1 MSASTDDLVHRYL
14 DGLAGGDELA
24 RLDHA
29 LRTQPAAA
37 RALAAAARLDAELR
51 LLHRAGRATA
61 PDTRRVRRRIQRP
74 PRRAWWP
81 MLAAAAAGLAAAIGL
96 WLLLSGPA
104 VAPPSAPV
112 VAAPFTRDGRGL
124 AAGDAL
130 AGTVDVAGGG
140 SVELAPG
147 TTAIAAGD
155 ARHPVLELRAG
166 TADCRI
172 ASRQE
177 GATFAVRTPQ
187 GSAAVVGT
195 RFRVVVADAITR
207 VAVAEG
213 TVAVAGTDAAVT
225 PLHAGGEA
233 VLTAGRPVLV
243 FAPVA
248 AVLTTAP
255 AAWNNNSPGAVI
267 TAAGSDPTGRSA
279 TRLVARRANG
289 WAGMLWADAPVDWR
303 RYQGLSVLVRGTG
316 SGRRFDLEILDNR
329 GKAIPGVGDGC
340 ERYLTRL
347 VDQSAEWRE
356 LRLPFAAMVRRPDLW
371 PGQPNDGFG
380 LDLVHGLSLIGDA
393 DGLDLVLGRIA
404 PYAE

>member
-14 DGLAGGDELA
+14 DGLVGGDELA
-24 RLDHA
+24 HLDHA

-51 LLHRAGRATA
+51 LLHRAGRAAAPATA
-61 PDTRRVRRRIQRP
+61 RVRRRIQRP
-74 PRRAWWP
+74 PRRVWWP
-81 MLAAAAAGLAAAIGL
+81 VLAAAAGLVAAIGL

-104 VAPPSAPV
+104 AAPPAVPV
-112 VAAPFTRDGRGL
+112 VAVPFTRDGQGL
-124 AAGDAL
+124 AAGDPL
-130 AGTVDVAGGG
+130 AGTVEVAGGG

-147 TTAIAAGD
+147 TVAVAAGD

-166 TADCRI
+166 TVDCRI
-172 ASRQE
+172 APRQE
-177 GATFAVRTPQ
+177 GTTFAVRTPQ
-187 GSAAVVGT
+187 GSATVVGT
-195 RFRVVVADAITR
+195 RFRVVVGEASTR

-213 TVAVAGTDAAVT
+213 TVAVAGADAVAT
-225 PLHAGGEA
+225 PVRAGGEA
-233 VLTAGRPVLV
+233 VLTTGRPVQA

-248 AVLTTAP
+248 AVLATAP
-255 AAWNNNSPGAVI
+255 AAWNNNCPGAVI

-303 RYQGLSVLVRGTG
+303 RYQGLSVLMRGTG
-316 SGRRFDLEILDNR
+316 SGRSFDLEILDNR

-347 VDQSAEWRE
+347 IDQSAEWRE
-356 LRLPFAAMVRRPDLW
+356 VRLPFAAMVRRPDLW

-380 LDLVHGLSLIGDA
+380 LDHVHGLSLIGGA
-393 DGLDLVLGRIA
+393 EGLDLVVGRIA
-404 PYAE
+404 PYTE